1 MEERRMRLKSRKVE
15 GEMGSTRARW
25 LRRYITTA
33 PTAREVRLCES
44 ESGGYA
50 RSNLRHARAIWLAR
64 AWSAER
70 EGFCA
75 RMAKAERPRAEE
87 RTARRA
93 RDASMKAA
101 ERRWAKRERA
111 GREWCRK
118 RERRK
123 VESWME
129 SRTRERVG
137 MARRRAGGTGWGTDM
152 GTGGAGVRGA
162 ETQSMGERTDRGT
175 GGGEGTEDL

>member
-15 GEMGSTRARW
+15 AEMGSTRSRW

-111 GREWCRK
+111 GREWCRE

-129 SRTRERVG
+129 SRTRERTG

-152 GTGGAGVRGA
+152 GTDGAGVRGA
-162 ETQSMGERTDRGT
+162 ENQSMGERTD
-175 GGGEGTEDL
+175 